1 MNRGKWIIVL
11 VLILL
16 AASVSAEIFKYVD
29 QDGNVLYTDDLSV
42 IPAAQRSDVE
52 VFSQTADKA
61 HAAPEAAVQQSK
73 QTETTKA
80 DDSEELSVRLEK
92 QRTALAREGEA
103 LEEEIQAL
111 KKEKEAFFSSRRF
124 KSGTDSRIT
133 RQLKELNKKIAAS
146 NKKLEKFEKKKAAYE
161 AEMKAIQGE

>member
-1 MNRGKWIIVL
+1 
-11 VLILL
+11 
-16 AASVSAEIFKYVD
+16 
-29 QDGNVLYTDDLSV
+29 
-42 IPAAQRSDVE
+42 
-52 VFSQTADKA
+52 
-61 HAAPEAAVQQSK
+61 
-73 QTETTKA
+73 
-80 DDSEELSVRLEK
+80 
-92 QRTALAREGEA
+92 